1 MMKDAVKSSCLY
13 EETDRIESQKYT
25 VSLMACLRLPG
36 SADSSSASKNFN
48 LSGRLAGRAP
58 LMPRAVTLAFDQTT
72 WHSNEP
78 GGTSGFAHNALYLL
92 TLCLALSTEIN
103 IDNNKYISN

>member
-1 MMKDAVKSSCLY
+1 
-13 EETDRIESQKYT
+13 
-25 VSLMACLRLPG
+25 MACSRLPG
-36 SADSSSASKNFN
+36 YASSAEGSSASRTLV
-48 LSGRLAGRAP
+48 LSGRLAVRGP
-58 LMPRAVTLAFDQTT
+58 LMPCVAMLALDQPT

-78 GGTSGFAHNALYLL
+78 GGTSGFAHNASYLL